1 MRKLLIFT
9 AIALGSGLAVPAM
22 ASEAVPRELAQR
34 LDKATVAYSWS
45 AAAER
50 RHMIIEETMRQ
61 QRYGRG
67 YGYGR
72 GYSPPRGYGP
82 PPGYGYGYGRG
93 PGWGPPRYA
102 PPPPDWW

>member
-1 MRKLLIFT
+1 MRKLLILT
-9 AIALGSGLAVPAM
+9 TIAIGSALAAPAM
-22 ASEAVPRELAQR
+22 ASEALPKELAQR
-34 LDKATVAYSWS
+34 LDKATAAYSWS

-67 YGYGR
+67 YGYG
-72 GYSPPRGYGP
+72 PRGYGP
-82 PPGYGYGYGRG
+82 PRGYGYGPG

-102 PPPPDWW
+102 PPPPPPGWW